1 MKNTPLVSRARMDG
15 PFGALLLRATPH
27 GITSIAFD
35 AEDAELVEPSA
46 TSSVDA
52 RRWLDAARRQLDE
65 YFAGT
70 RVRFEL
76 SLAAIGTPFQRAVWT
91 ALHGLP
97 FGATT
102 SYVAL
107 ARALG
112 RPTASRAI
120 GSANARNP
128 IAIVVPCHRVIGA
141 DGSLTGYA
149 GGLARKRWLL
159 GHERG
164 VLGRSAGI
172 ASV

>member
-1 MKNTPLVSRARMDG
+1 MKNDTPVSHARMDG
-15 PFGALLLRATPH
+15 PVGALLLSATPR
-27 GITSIAFD
+27 GIASIAFD
-35 AEDAELVEPSA
+35 ADVDASSG
-46 TSSVDA
+46 TSRGDA

-76 SLAAIGTPFQRAVWT
+76 PLAAIGTPFQRAVWA
-91 ALHGLP
+91 ALSALP

-107 ARALG
+107 ARTLG
-112 RPTASRAI
+112 RPMASRAI

-149 GGLARKRWLL
+149 GGLRRKRWLL

-164 VLGRSAGI
+164 VLRRSPGI
-172 ASV
+172 ASA